1 MVGQTPYKQKNVSPL
16 VTIVFT
22 RQGNTILDKL
32 LFPWLDFFF
41 LDLRSE
47 GLSSLASLGRQLSF
61 FPTISEKK
69 VQSRKEKFV
78 LNCIPCL
85 VTLCHQ
91 AGIYIPALELE
102 TSLKSRLIENNEP
115 CKGLSHFTKTCTYR
129 WSSINKKNWTKFW
142 HSFAHAVTRTC
153 VSRVRSPMLFHWAI
167 DACLKKLL
175 QLVDSKYVLLYC
187 MHWHWYL
194 GIHWWY

>member
-91 AGIYIPALELE
+91 AGIYILNCHLKVVGKYLASFPLKKYTYILCFLTLTL
-102 TSLKSRLIENNEP
+102 TSLGLRIHFDQIAVLTYFKHS
-115 CKGLSHFTKTCTYR
+115 KTLSHC
-129 WSSINKKNWTKFW
+129 
-142 HSFAHAVTRTC
+142 C
-153 VSRVRSPMLFHWAI
+153 
-167 DACLKKLL
+167 
-175 QLVDSKYVLLYC
+175 LLYTSPSPRD
-187 MHWHWYL
+187 
-194 GIHWWY
+194 

>member
-1 MVGQTPYKQKNVSPL
+1 MIAQPNRVGGINKPVSSTRGWKNGPKKLNVMYGWPLIWLMVGQTPFKQKNVSRL
-16 VTIVFT
+16 VTCVFT

-91 AGIYIPALELE
+91 AGIYILACLELV
-102 TSLKSRLIENNEP
+102 
-115 CKGLSHFTKTCTYR
+115 C
-129 WSSINKKNWTKFW
+129 
-142 HSFAHAVTRTC
+142 
-153 VSRVRSPMLFHWAI
+153 
-167 DACLKKLL
+167 ACS
-175 QLVDSKYVLLYC
+175 DN
-187 MHWHWYL
+187 
-194 GIHWWY
+194 

>member
-1 MVGQTPYKQKNVSPL
+1 MIKLKQICVFGLMVGQTPLKQKNVSRL
-16 VTIVFT
+16 VTCVFT

-47 GLSSLASLGRQLSF
+47 GLSSLASLGRQLYF

-91 AGIYIPALELE
+91 AGIYIPAGQRRELYIPYFIFKFFVDDRKCQFND
-102 TSLKSRLIENNEP
+102 KSSNPHDKN
-115 CKGLSHFTKTCTYR
+115 CQLSQ
-129 WSSINKKNWTKFW
+129 SI
-142 HSFAHAVTRTC
+142 S
-153 VSRVRSPMLFHWAI
+153 I
-167 DACLKKLL
+167 
-175 QLVDSKYVLLYC
+175 
-187 MHWHWYL
+187 
-194 GIHWWY
+194 

>member
-1 MVGQTPYKQKNVSPL
+1 MAPNMTYGWTNSIQAKKCIPIGDNRVYPARKYNFGQTFISL
-16 VTIVFT
+16 I
-22 RQGNTILDKL
+22 GL
-32 LFPWLDFFF
+32 FF

-91 AGIYIPALELE
+91 AGIYIP
-102 TSLKSRLIENNEP
+102 
-115 CKGLSHFTKTCTYR
+115 LS
-129 WSSINKKNWTKFW
+129 
-142 HSFAHAVTRTC
+142 
-153 VSRVRSPMLFHWAI
+153 
-167 DACLKKLL
+167 
-175 QLVDSKYVLLYC
+175 
-187 MHWHWYL
+187 
-194 GIHWWY
+194 

>member
-1 MVGQTPYKQKNVSPL
+1 MVEQTVYPQLWINKPVSSTRGWKKWAKKLNVMYGWPLIWLMVGQTPFKQKNVSRL

-91 AGIYIPALELE
+91 QGIYIPYEGRYMVKE
-102 TSLKSRLIENNEP
+102 MP
-115 CKGLSHFTKTCTYR
+115 KTPLR
-129 WSSINKKNWTKFW
+129 N
-142 HSFAHAVTRTC
+142 
-153 VSRVRSPMLFHWAI
+153 
-167 DACLKKLL
+167 
-175 QLVDSKYVLLYC
+175 
-187 MHWHWYL
+187 
-194 GIHWWY
+194 